1 MINTNDILARLRNG
15 ESVENIADEMA
26 KALNEAEATLNEER
40 LAKAKE
46 AQKEDTLNSIAEDL
60 IACLEDYIEI
70 AFPNLYDTI
79 FTDSKPLSVKFV
91 RETLDSTLS
100 MAGDLGTL
108 TQMFKAVPVEKINIQ
123 TTDKE
128 INDLIKDMMNILH
141 KGDNARPQP
150 KMTKAA
156 SKDPIADFLKRYG
169 L

>member
-26 KALNEAEATLNEER
+26 KALNEAEATLNAE
-40 LAKAKE
+40 KT
-46 AQKEDTLNSIAEDL
+46 QKEDTLNEIVEHL
-60 IACLEDYIEI
+60 IVCIEDYIEI
-70 AFPNLYDTI
+70 AFPDLYDTV
-79 FTDSKPLSVKFV
+79 FTKSKPLSVKYV
-91 RETLDSTLS
+91 REMLDDTLS

-108 TQMFKAVPVEKINIQ
+108 TKMFKTAPVEKINIQ

-128 INDLIKDMMNILH
+128 VNDLIKDMMNILH

-156 SKDPIADFLKRYG
+156 PRDPIADFLKRYG